1 MRSFKGRIFYL
12 ARRSVMK
19 KRDLGKLAI
28 IGIASGL
35 FMTPTLQGQ
44 EKETSAGKADEYE
57 EDPNSENEGYYLMSE
72 QELFLNLNR
81 KGRELYESLSPE
93 GKKLALKVAS
103 RRCNGANECK
113 GLNACKT
120 EDNDCAGKGECKGT
134 TKCAIGDKNLAV
146 KLVAKKMA
154 EKREKTQTD

>member
-1 MRSFKGRIFYL
+1 
-12 ARRSVMK
+12 MK
-19 KRDLGKLAI
+19 KRDLEKLVI

-35 FMTPTLQGQ
+35 LMTPTLQGQ
-44 EKETSAGKADEYE
+44 EKEIPAGRQGEYE
-57 EDPNSENEGYYLMSE
+57 EDSIDPNSENEGYYLMSE
-72 QELFLNLNR
+72 QELFLNINR

-146 KLVAKKMA
+146 KLVANKMA
-154 EKREKTQTD
+154 EKREKAQTD